1 MDEPRFWID
10 EDSMYD
16 TMALTW
22 TGEELQ
28 LRARAPCSLQLA
40 ACSSEIVSFD
50 NRVLRGTLYTRGYFM
65 KLCDVDCVGGT
76 WREKRV

>member
-16 TMALTW
+16 TGALTW

-28 LRARAPCSLQLA
+28 LASPACLVLA
-40 ACSSEIVSFD
+40 E
-50 NRVLRGTLYTRGYFM
+50 L
-65 KLCDVDCVGGT
+65 
-76 WREKRV
+76 